1 MHALSRSLPGFCKLL
16 RSKRKIRASFVVN
29 HLVLQPPRTATLPG
43 VERHSLDINCGRG
56 ILTTVRRC
64 RRGTSIRLPFAIN
77 RLIIAH
83 GGDLLIVGSTKLD
96 DSLCIKYTNEIRKL
110 EQARKASSLR
120 TDYFPCLKAK
130 AAPPNP

>member
-64 RRGTSIRLPFAIN
+64 RRGTSIRLPP
-77 RLIIAH
+77 
-83 GGDLLIVGSTKLD
+83 
-96 DSLCIKYTNEIRKL
+96 
-110 EQARKASSLR
+110 
-120 TDYFPCLKAK
+120 TDYRAWWRPSHCRVHETGRLSLHQIHKR
-130 AAPPNP
+130 NSEIGTG